1 MQETLYIFAH
11 RQKKT
16 YLHIDRK
23 DMKKQRQKRH
33 SDIDEKYNDIIISS
47 HEKSSKIF

>member
-23 DMKKQRQKRH
+23 DMKK
-33 SDIDEKYNDIIISS
+33 
-47 HEKSSKIF
+47 